1 MSGYPDSAALLH
13 GALQQS
19 WRNDR
24 RLRFWLLPWRWCVWW
39 ITRYGSCLA
48 AAALVSASSSSA
60 LDEASKALAPDSL
73 NLIPSYEL
81 QINPP
86 TKP

>member
-1 MSGYPDSAALLH
+1 MSGYPDSAALLR

-19 WRNDR
+19 WRNDQ
-24 RLRFWLLPWRWCVWW
+24 RLRSRLLPWRWCVWW

-48 AAALVSASSSSA
+48 AAALVSASSPSI
-60 LDEASKALAPDSL
+60 LDEASKVLSPESL
-73 NLIPSYEL
+73 NLILSHQL